1 MILRVDAE
9 LAVPPYEQLRR
20 QVITAVISG
29 ELPEGS
35 RLPPIRQLAGDLG
48 LAPGTVARAYREL
61 ENDGVVV
68 SRGRR
73 GTFTRSPAS
82 VPVPDDRDDQLLD
95 AARAFAL
102 RARHLHVTDDH
113 AVDEVRRALDELRPA
128 ADHEAAV
135 GAGRDRR

>member
-1 MILRVDAE
+1 MILRIDTE
-9 LAVPPYEQLRR
+9 TAVAPFEQLRR
-20 QVITAVISG
+20 QVMTAVISG

-61 ENDGVVV
+61 EIDGVVV

-82 VPVPDDRDDQLLD
+82 VPVPGDRDDQLVD
-95 AARAFAL
+95 AARTFAL
-102 RARHLHVTDDH
+102 RARQLHVDDDA
-113 AVDEVRRALDELRPA
+113 AVDQVRRALDELRPVDERQA
-128 ADHEAAV
+128 ALE
-135 GAGRDRR
+135 RRA